1 MEGRCLLL
9 TTGATLAGLHGL
21 ILGAF
26 FLLAYSGGLAT
37 LFALRVEWEKPTG
50 ISMLIRQLKI
60 GTVLMAV
67 TIWLTVITG
76 TYIVYPLYRAQYQ
89 PALSITI
96 WNTFAMAWKMHL
108 AWIAPMLATAVAYVV
123 IRYRTQLAR
132 EARIRQTLEVLFTAA
147 FAAAGLAGLLGAFVT
162 KVLPVQ

>member
-1 MEGRCLLL
+1 MGGICLFL
-9 TTGATLAGLHGL
+9 TTGEALADLHGI

-26 FLLAYSGGLAT
+26 FLLAYSGGLAS
-37 LFALRVEWEKPTG
+37 LFALRIEWEKPTG
-50 ISMLIRQLKI
+50 VAMLIRQIKI

-67 TIWLTVITG
+67 IIWLTVITG

-89 PALSITI
+89 QVLSITA

-108 AWIAPMLATAVAYVV
+108 GWISPMLATAVAYVV
-123 IRYRTQLAR
+123 IRYRSQLAG

-147 FAAAGLAGLLGAFVT
+147 FAAAGVAGILGAFVT
-162 KVLPVQ
+162 KVLPVH